1 MLKID
6 SWEKPDNKISFLT
19 PPHSIEFADSFVI
32 SVVEVTVQLMVC
44 NSCKTTY
51 TEMPT
56 SGNLK
61 SEDHLFCISPEYQQ
75 PTSPYPDPLISTI

>member
-6 SWEKPDNKISFLT
+6 FWEKPHNKISFLT

-61 SEDHLFCISPEYQQ
+61 SEDHLLHHPPNINNQ
-75 PTSPYPDPLISTI
+75 PPPTLTP

>member
-6 SWEKPDNKISFLT
+6 SWEKPHNKISFLT

-44 NSCKTTY
+44 NSCKTTC

-61 SEDHLFCISPEYQQ
+61 SEDHLFCITPR
-75 PTSPYPDPLISTI
+75 ISTTNLPLP